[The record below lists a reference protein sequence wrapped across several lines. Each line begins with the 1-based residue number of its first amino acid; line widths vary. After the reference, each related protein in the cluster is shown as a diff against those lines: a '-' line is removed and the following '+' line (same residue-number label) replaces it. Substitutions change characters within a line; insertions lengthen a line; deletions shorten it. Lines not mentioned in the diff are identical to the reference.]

1 MQEYRDKVRE
11 RRIEHI
17 TFDRTPSNRYKKRTI
32 PGQRLSDTDA
42 VTTAAV
48 K

>member
-11 RRIEHI
+11 RRIENI
-17 TFDRTPSNRYKKRTI
+17 TFERAPSNRYKKRTI
-32 PGQRLSDTDA
+32 PAQRLSDTDPIPTA
-42 VTTAAV
+42 VV